1 MAYGYKVSYPSRV
14 SEYILSVLAMLA
26 PIQIVLINIA
36 VFFGHYVIIAAALN
50 FQFGNAGIPNMS
62 SNVSVAIGSFT
73 VSSFVLRVSMWIA
86 GKAGLVFGENWVY
99 DNPANVSLLNSYF
112 IEKPVLSVAIFSFSL
127 ALALILGSA
136 TGWILGKLSGR
147 LRATRL
153 MIFLIIISDATSII
167 AANNEVIA
175 GGTLGAFIPNFFAW
189 YEGEQMVILALVIL
203 IVGLFAY
210 LIINTMVNSPFGRL
224 MRSVRDN
231 EVTLRSTGKNVTQ
244 IRSHVMMFGS
254 GVMAMS
260 GVLLAFYYSFVQY
273 NMYTRV
279 DYTFWPWLMI
289 TIGGLGSNGGSYI
302 GALTCVSIIKG
313 LNLSKQTIGP
323 LLIGTKWLKIINYLE
338 DMLLGLLLLVFLIF
352 KPRGL
357 LPEKNLVI
365 KKVDYIGILSE
376 NESKSEQ

>member
-1 MAYGYKVSYPSRV
+1 VYKVSYPPRV
-14 SEYILSVLAMLA
+14 PEYILSVLAMLQ

-50 FQFGNAGIPNMS
+50 FQFGNTGIPNMS

-73 VSSFVLRVSMWIA
+73 VSSIVLRVSMWIA
-86 GKAGLVFGENWVY
+86 GKAGLVFGGNWVY
-99 DNPANVSLLNSYF
+99 DNPSNVSLLNSYYVH
-112 IEKPVLSVAIFSFSL
+112 KPILSVAIFSFSL
-127 ALALILGSA
+127 AMALLFGSA
-136 TGWILGKLSGR
+136 TGWVLGKLSGR

-203 IVGLFAY
+203 AVGLFAY

-231 EVTLRSTGKNVTQ
+231 EMTLQSTGKNVTQ
-244 IRSHVMMFGS
+244 IRSQVMMFGS

-273 NMYTRV
+273 NMYSRV

-323 LLIGTKWLKIINYLE
+323 MLIGTKWLKLINYLE
-338 DMLLGLLLLVFLIF
+338 DMILGSLLLVFLIF
-352 KPRGL
+352 KPGGL
-357 LPEKNLVI
+357 VPEKNLVI

-376 NESKSEQ
+376 KESKSER

>member
-1 MAYGYKVSYPSRV
+1 MYKVSYPSRV

-62 SNVSVAIGSFT
+62 SNVSVSIGSFT

-99 DNPANVSLLNSYF
+99 DNPANVSMLNRYF
-112 IEKPVLSVAIFSFSL
+112 IDKPVLSVAIFSFSL

-136 TGWILGKLSGR
+136 AGWILGKLSGR

-167 AANNEVIA
+167 AANNEFIA

-189 YEGEQMVILALVIL
+189 YEGEQMVILAMVIL
-203 IVGLFAY
+203 VVGLFAY

-231 EVTLRSTGKNVTQ
+231 EVTLQSTGKNVAQ
-244 IRSHVMMFGS
+244 IRSQVMMFGS

-338 DMLLGLLLLVFLIF
+338 DMILGLLLLVFLIF

-357 LPEKNLVI
+357 VPEKNLVI

-376 NESKSEQ
+376 KESKHEQ

>member
-1 MAYGYKVSYPSRV
+1 MRV

-99 DNPANVSLLNSYF
+99 DNPANVSMLNRYF
-112 IEKPVLSVAIFSFSL
+112 IDKPVLSVAIFSFSL

-136 TGWILGKLSGR
+136 AGWILGKLSGR

-167 AANNEVIA
+167 AANNEFIA

-189 YEGEQMVILALVIL
+189 YEGEQMVILAMVIL
-203 IVGLFAY
+203 VVGLFAY

-231 EVTLRSTGKNVTQ
+231 EITLQSTGKNVAQ
-244 IRSHVMMFGS
+244 IRSQVMMFGS

-338 DMLLGLLLLVFLIF
+338 DMILGLLLLVFLIF

-376 NESKSEQ
+376 KESKHEQ

>member
-1 MAYGYKVSYPSRV
+1 VYKVSYPSRV

-99 DNPANVSLLNSYF
+99 DNPANVSMLNRYF
-112 IEKPVLSVAIFSFSL
+112 IDKPVLSVAIFSFSL

-136 TGWILGKLSGR
+136 AGWILGKLSGR

-153 MIFLIIISDATSII
+153 MMFLIIISDATSII
-167 AANNEVIA
+167 AANNEFIA

-189 YEGEQMVILALVIL
+189 YEGEQMVILAMVIL
-203 IVGLFAY
+203 MVGLFAY
-210 LIINTMVNSPFGRL
+210 LVINTMVNSPFGRL

-231 EVTLRSTGKNVTQ
+231 EITLQSTGKNVAQ
-244 IRSHVMMFGS
+244 IRSQVMMFGS

-338 DMLLGLLLLVFLIF
+338 DMILGLLLLVFLIF

-376 NESKSEQ
+376 KESKHEQ

>member
-1 MAYGYKVSYPSRV
+1 VYKVSYPPRV
-14 SEYILSVLAMLA
+14 PEYILSVLAMLQ

-73 VSSFVLRVSMWIA
+73 VSSIVLRVSMWIA
-86 GKAGLVFGENWVY
+86 GKAGLVFGGNWVY
-99 DNPANVSLLNSYF
+99 DNPSNVSLLNSYYVH
-112 IEKPVLSVAIFSFSL
+112 KPILSVAIFSFSL
-127 ALALILGSA
+127 AMALLFGSA
-136 TGWILGKLSGR
+136 TGWVLGKLSGR

-203 IVGLFAY
+203 AVGLFAY

-231 EVTLRSTGKNVTQ
+231 EMTLQSTGKNVTQ
-244 IRSHVMMFGS
+244 IRSQVMMFGS

-273 NMYTRV
+273 NMYSRV

-323 LLIGTKWLKIINYLE
+323 MLIGTKWLKLINYLE
-338 DMLLGLLLLVFLIF
+338 DMILGLLLLVFLIF
-352 KPRGL
+352 KPGGL
-357 LPEKNLVI
+357 VPEKNLVI

-376 NESKSEQ
+376 KESKSER